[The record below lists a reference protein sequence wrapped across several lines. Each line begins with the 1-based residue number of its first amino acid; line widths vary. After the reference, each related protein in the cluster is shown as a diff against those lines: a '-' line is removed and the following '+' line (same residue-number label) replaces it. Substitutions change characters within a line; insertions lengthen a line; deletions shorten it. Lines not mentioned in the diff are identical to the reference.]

1 MRILVMGSGGVGGYF
16 GAALAQCGHDVT
28 FVARGPHLAA
38 MRERGLEIRRVEQ
51 RFLLEPVTV
60 VESPADAAGEFDLVL
75 FAVKCYDVAEAA
87 AALRPVVGPQTAIL
101 TLQNGVDTPDELSAV
116 FGRTH
121 VLAGTAVIFS
131 AIVEPGVIET
141 GPLLRIT
148 LGELSGERTPRVEA
162 IAAALRDA
170 GGEVTVTGD
179 ARLALWD
186 KLLALAPNATITSAC
201 QLPIGPI
208 RETKE
213 GAALY
218 RQLVAET
225 AAVGRAAGVALADD
239 AVDRTLAMLMALPP
253 SSTSSMQ
260 RDFALQR
267 RVELEQISGTVV
279 RQGARLGV
287 PTPGFHTLYAVLKA
301 QALAF
306 GGIPSD

>member
-1 MRILVMGSGGVGGYF
+1 MRVLVMGAGGVGGYF
-16 GAALAQCGHDVT
+16 GAALARCSHDVT
-28 FVARGPHLAA
+28 FVARGAHLAA
-38 MRERGLEIRRVEQ
+38 MRERGLEIRRDGQ
-51 RFLLEPVTV
+51 HFLLRPVAV
-60 VESPADAAGEFDLVL
+60 VESPADATGDVDLVL

-87 AALRPVVGPQTAIL
+87 EALRPIIGPQTAIL

-116 FGRTH
+116 FGPAH

-148 LGELSGERTPRVEA
+148 LGELSGEQTPRVDA

-170 GGEVTVTGD
+170 GVEVTVTDD
-179 ARLALWD
+179 ARRALWE

-201 QLPIGPI
+201 QMPVGPI
-208 RETKE
+208 RATKE

-218 RQLVAET
+218 RQLVGET
-225 AAVGRAAGVALADD
+225 AAVGRAAAVALADD

-260 RDFALQR
+260 RDFA
-267 RVELEQISGTVV
+267 I
-279 RQGARLGV
+279 
-287 PTPGFHTLYAVLKA
+287 
-301 QALAF
+301 
-306 GGIPSD
+306 